1 MKKISKCLMSL
12 LITVG
17 MFFSMSPLSI
27 MAEEN
32 DLDTSE
38 NVEEVITEEV
48 PVEES
53 QEENIEVLGYDITKP
68 VFEGLSIDKQ
78 GQTVDAGSYIVFSL
92 NAYDADSEITKVQ
105 LQINQVYQNSTMTNT
120 IDLMHVSDH
129 LYQATYTIPDRTEKL
144 IVSSLTITDSAGNS
158 LEEYFNENEYFLN
171 VIPKEPES
179 VEPGKITKIQFERN
193 HSTITQGEDVP
204 IAVFFDSVEGIQN
217 VTLSFVN
224 GRNTYNC
231 SLYNYSVESK
241 EFIGYIQYQEY
252 QKMISGT
259 YVLDKVNV
267 YTSDFKTVE
276 YSVDEFG
283 DFDFVFELKDNKKP
297 EITAVTMEPNKEVV
311 VPGDVIKFSVTA
323 KDNDSLSNS
332 CQITLSNIND
342 TFDSRQIYLSY
353 DETTKKYVGT
363 YTIQETDY
371 PTEWY
376 VYQVSVSDKYG
387 NNEWITSLNNKKL
400 QDLFYFNVKNK
411 DTSVNPVYKKVRVVF
426 YDSKGNIDEQVAE
439 NVERRTTF
447 KEVGFDF
454 NVKAVSPIEGL
465 SFVDWVDSNGIV
477 YDENSEIAP
486 DYVNEQEVYYSF
498 TPKFDKNIITL
509 NVTYVDKNG
518 EIQYSNDRIAISH
531 NMTYKELIEYL
542 NQNASLVGDI
552 DESLFNGFEIAYYN
566 GDDTED
572 SVIRFNSY
580 VSVLAPVKDKTMIQ
594 VYYSYLGKD
603 GLLKAEPRTLSYDK
617 GVSFE
622 KVKEDIINKE
632 APELY
637 PGLRFANWKMYDGI
651 NAPETLT
658 DPYYSYAVNAKT
670 ENCYVRYV
678 IDPYFEDTPG
688 FGATAAEDEKY
699 ERSFVGV
706 YEKGETAVV
715 PSSFEGYEKVLFRLV
730 NYEQGG
736 EFFEPD
742 SLAGKEF
749 VVDKNFSY
757 FGYGTKCETPDPEE
771 PDEPDPTPDPEPEV
785 PVLPE
790 ETVTEIVEE
799 IESSQNGDTVTVD
812 MTEATTVPDKVIDA
826 VSGKD
831 VDVVLDMGDYTWTIN
846 GKDVLSSD
854 PSNINLEVKFDTAE
868 IPDKVVNDLAN
879 GAPVKQLSLT
889 HEGNFGFKGTLNFYM
904 GKEYAGQYGH
914 LYYYDSDGKMVYQH
928 TSLIDEEGYASYT
941 FSHASDYLVVIDQD
955 ETPSQDQGPVDSQ
968 EPESPDQVEN
978 SGQTENTNDA
988 NKDTQKDKTNTKKNK
1003 DVKTSVQTNVSGFG
1017 FLMVLAVAGLIA
1029 TRIKFKNR

>member
-32 DLDTSE
+32 GLDTSE
-38 NVEEVITEEV
+38 NVEEVTTEEV

-78 GQTVDAGSYIVFSL
+78 DQTVDAGSYIVFSL
-92 NAYDADSEITKVQ
+92 NAYDADSEIIKVQ
-105 LQINQVYQNSTMTNT
+105 LQINQVYQNSTMMNT

-144 IVSSLTITDSAGNS
+144 TVSNYTITDSAGNS
-158 LEEYFNENEYFLN
+158 LVNYFNENEYFVN

-179 VEPGKITKIQFERN
+179 VEPGKITKIQFDRN

-204 IAVFFDSVEGIQN
+204 ISLFFDSIEGIQS

-224 GRNTYNC
+224 GTKTYNC
-231 SLYNYSVESK
+231 TLYNYSVDSK
-241 EFIGYIQYQEY
+241 EFFGYVQYEEY
-252 QKMISGT
+252 QDMVSGT
-259 YVLDKVNV
+259 YVLDKVTV
-267 YTSDFKTVE
+267 YTTDFKTVE
-276 YSVDEFG
+276 YSIEEFG
-283 DFDFVFELKDNKKP
+283 DFDFVFELKDNIKP
-297 EITAVTMEPNKEVV
+297 EITEVTMEPNKEVI

-323 KDNDSLSNS
+323 KDNDSLSNG

-342 TFDSRQIYLSY
+342 TSDSRQIYLSY

-363 YTIQETDY
+363 YTILETDY

-376 VYQVSVSDKYG
+376 VSQVSVSDKYG

-411 DTSVNPVYKKVRVVF
+411 DTSVNPVYKKVHVVF
-426 YDSKGNIDEQVAE
+426 YDSKGNIDEQVVE

-447 KEVGFDF
+447 KEAGFDF
-454 NVKAVSPIEGL
+454 NVEAVSPIEGL
-465 SFVDWVDSNGIV
+465 SFVDWVDSEGFV
-477 YDENSEIAP
+477 FDENSEIAP
-486 DYVNEQEVYYSF
+486 VYVNGQEVYYYF
-498 TPKFDKNIITL
+498 TPKFDKNIITV
-509 NVTYVDKNG
+509 NGTYVDKNG
-518 EIQYSNDRIAISH
+518 KVQYSNNQIAVPH
-531 NMTYKELIEYL
+531 DMTYKELIEYL
-542 NQNASLVGDI
+542 NQNVSLVGDI
-552 DESLFNGFEIAYYN
+552 DETLFNGFEIAYYS

-580 VSVLAPVKDKTMIQ
+580 VSVLAPVKDKTMVQ
-594 VYYSYLGKD
+594 VYYNYLGKD
-603 GLLKAEPRTLSYDK
+603 GLLKAESRTLAYDK

-622 KVKEDIINKE
+622 KVNEDIINKE

-658 DPYYSYAVNAKT
+658 DPYYSYAIKAET

-699 ERSFVGV
+699 ERSFVEV

-715 PSSFEGYEKVLFRLV
+715 PNSFEGYEKVLFRLV

-757 FGYGTKCETPDPEE
+757 FGYGTKSETPDPEE
-771 PDEPDPTPDPEPEV
+771 PDEPDPEPEV

-799 IESSQNGDTVTVD
+799 IESSQTGDTVTVD
-812 MTEATTVPDKVIDA
+812 MSEATTVPDKVIDA

-928 TSLIDEEGYASYT
+928 TSLIDENGYASYT
-941 FSHASDYLVVIDQD
+941 FSHASDYLVVIDQNQIPSHGQEPTNP
-955 ETPSQDQGPVDSQ
+955 ETPTK
-968 EPESPDQVEN
+968 PETPTDPGN
-978 SGQTENTNDA
+978 TTET

-1003 DVKTSVQTNVSGFG
+1003 DVKTSVQTNVSGLG

-1029 TRIKFKNR
+1029 TTLKFKNR

>member
-38 NVEEVITEEV
+38 NVEEVTTEEV

-78 GQTVDAGSYIVFSL
+78 DQTVDAGSYIVFSL
-92 NAYDADSEITKVQ
+92 NAYDADSEIIKVQ
-105 LQINQVYQNSTMTNT
+105 LQINQVYQNSTMMNT

-144 IVSSLTITDSAGNS
+144 TVSNYTITDSAGNS
-158 LEEYFNENEYFLN
+158 LVNYFNENEYFVN

-179 VEPGKITKIQFERN
+179 VEPGKITNIQFDRN
-193 HSTITQGEDVP
+193 HSTITQGEYVP
-204 IAVFFDSVEGIQN
+204 ISLFFDSVEGIQS

-224 GRNTYNC
+224 GTKTYNC
-231 SLYNYSVESK
+231 TLYNYSVDSK
-241 EFIGYIQYQEY
+241 EFLGYVQYEEY
-252 QKMISGT
+252 QDMVSGT
-259 YVLDKVNV
+259 YVLDKVTV
-267 YTSDFKTVE
+267 YTTDFKTVE
-276 YSVDEFG
+276 YSIEEFG
-283 DFDFVFELKDNKKP
+283 DFDFVFELKDNIKP
-297 EITAVTMEPNKEVV
+297 EITEVTMEPNKEVI

-342 TFDSRQIYLSY
+342 TSDSRQIYLSY

-363 YTIQETDY
+363 YTILETDY

-376 VYQVSVSDKYG
+376 VSQVSVSDKYG

-400 QDLFYFNVKNK
+400 QDLFYFNVKNE
-411 DTSVNPVYKKVRVVF
+411 DTSVNPVYKKVHVVF
-426 YDSKGNIDEQVAE
+426 YDSKGNIDEQVVE

-447 KEVGFDF
+447 KEAGFDF
-454 NVKAVSPIEGL
+454 NVEAVSPIEGL
-465 SFVDWVDSNGIV
+465 SFVDWVDSEGFV
-477 YDENSEIAP
+477 FDENSEIAP
-486 DYVNEQEVYYSF
+486 VYVNGQEVYYYF
-498 TPKFDKNIITL
+498 TPKFDKNIITV
-509 NVTYVDKNG
+509 NGTYVDKNG
-518 EIQYSNDRIAISH
+518 KVQYSNNQIAVPH
-531 NMTYKELIEYL
+531 DMTYKELIEYL
-542 NQNASLVGDI
+542 NQNVSLVGDI
-552 DESLFNGFEIAYYN
+552 DETLFNGFEIAYYN

-580 VSVLAPVKDKTMIQ
+580 VSVLAPVKDKTMVQ
-594 VYYSYLGKD
+594 VYYNYLGKD
-603 GLLKAEPRTLSYDK
+603 GLLKAESRTLAYDK

-622 KVKEDIINKE
+622 KVNEDIINKE

-658 DPYYSYAVNAKT
+658 DPYYSYAIKAET

-688 FGATAAEDEKY
+688 FGATSAEDEKY
-699 ERSFVGV
+699 ERSFVEV

-715 PSSFEGYEKVLFRLV
+715 PNSFEGYEKVLFRLV
-730 NYEQGG
+730 TYEQGG

-749 VVDKNFSY
+749 VVDQNTSY
-757 FGYGTKCETPDPEE
+757 FGYGTKNEAPDPEE
-771 PDEPDPTPDPEPEV
+771 PDEPEPTPDPDPEV
-785 PVLPE
+785 PMLPE

-799 IESSQNGDTVTVD
+799 IESSQTGDTVTVD

-846 GKDVLSSD
+846 GKDVLSSN

-928 TSLIDEEGYASYT
+928 TSLIDENGYASYT
-941 FSHASDYLVVIDQD
+941 FSHASDYLVVIDQNQIPSHGQEPTNP
-955 ETPSQDQGPVDSQ
+955 ETPTK
-968 EPESPDQVEN
+968 PETPTDPGN
-978 SGQTENTNDA
+978 TTET

-1003 DVKTSVQTNVSGFG
+1003 DVKTSVQTNVSGLG

-1029 TRIKFKNR
+1029 TTLKFKNR

>member
-38 NVEEVITEEV
+38 NVEEVTTEEV

-53 QEENIEVLGYDITKP
+53 QAENIEVLGYDITKP

-78 GQTVDAGSYIVFSL
+78 DQTVDAGSYIVFSL
-92 NAYDADSEITKVQ
+92 NAYDADSEIIKVQ
-105 LQINQVYQNSTMTNT
+105 LQINQVYQNSTMMNT

-144 IVSSLTITDSAGNS
+144 TVSNYTITDSAGNS
-158 LEEYFNENEYFLN
+158 LVNYFNENEYFVN

-179 VEPGKITKIQFERN
+179 VEPGKITKIQFDRN

-204 IAVFFDSVEGIQN
+204 ISLFFDSIEGIQS

-224 GRNTYNC
+224 GTKTYNC
-231 SLYNYSVESK
+231 TLYNYSVDSK
-241 EFIGYIQYQEY
+241 EFFGYVQYEEY
-252 QKMISGT
+252 QDMVSGT
-259 YVLDKVNV
+259 YVLDKVTV
-267 YTSDFKTVE
+267 YTTDFKTEE
-276 YSVDEFG
+276 YSIEEFG
-283 DFDFVFELKDNKKP
+283 DFDFVFELKDNIKP
-297 EITAVTMEPNKEVV
+297 EITEVTMEPNKEVI

-342 TFDSRQIYLSY
+342 TSDSRQIYLSY

-363 YTIQETDY
+363 YTILETDY

-376 VYQVSVSDKYG
+376 VSQVSVSDKYG

-411 DTSVNPVYKKVRVVF
+411 DTSVNPVYKKVHVVF
-426 YDSKGNIDEQVAE
+426 YDSKGNIDEQVVE

-447 KEVGFDF
+447 KEAGFDF
-454 NVKAVSPIEGL
+454 NVEAVSPIEGL
-465 SFVDWVDSNGIV
+465 SFVDWVDSEGFV
-477 YDENSEIAP
+477 FDENSEIAP
-486 DYVNEQEVYYSF
+486 VYVNGQEVYYYF
-498 TPKFDKNIITL
+498 TPKFDKNIITV
-509 NVTYVDKNG
+509 NGTYVDKNG
-518 EIQYSNDRIAISH
+518 KVQYSNNQIAVPH
-531 NMTYKELIEYL
+531 DMTYKELIEYL
-542 NQNASLVGDI
+542 NQNVSLVGDI
-552 DESLFNGFEIAYYN
+552 DETLFNGFEIAYYN

-580 VSVLAPVKDKTMIQ
+580 VSVLAPVKDKTMVQ
-594 VYYSYLGKD
+594 VYYNYLGKD
-603 GLLKAEPRTLSYDK
+603 GLLKAESRTLAYDK

-622 KVKEDIINKE
+622 KVNEDIINKE

-658 DPYYSYAVNAKT
+658 DPYYSYAIKAET

-688 FGATAAEDEKY
+688 FGATSAEDEKY
-699 ERSFVGV
+699 ERSFVEV

-715 PSSFEGYEKVLFRLV
+715 PNSFEGYEKVLFRLV
-730 NYEQGG
+730 TYEQGG

-749 VVDKNFSY
+749 VVDQNTSY
-757 FGYGTKCETPDPEE
+757 FGYGTKNEAPDPEE
-771 PDEPDPTPDPEPEV
+771 PDEPEPTPDPDPEV
-785 PVLPE
+785 PMLPE

-799 IESSQNGDTVTVD
+799 IESSQTGDTVTVD

-928 TSLIDEEGYASYT
+928 TSLIDENGYASYT
-941 FSHASDYLVVIDQD
+941 FSHASDYLVVIDQNQIPSHGQEPTNP
-955 ETPSQDQGPVDSQ
+955 ETPTK
-968 EPESPDQVEN
+968 PETPTDPGN
-978 SGQTENTNDA
+978 TTET

-1003 DVKTSVQTNVSGFG
+1003 DVKTSVQTNVSGLG

-1029 TRIKFKNR
+1029 TTLKFKNR

>member
-1 MKKISKCLMSL
+1 
-12 LITVG
+12 
-17 MFFSMSPLSI
+17 
-27 MAEEN
+27 
-32 DLDTSE
+32 
-38 NVEEVITEEV
+38 
-48 PVEES
+48 
-53 QEENIEVLGYDITKP
+53 
-68 VFEGLSIDKQ
+68 
-78 GQTVDAGSYIVFSL
+78 
-92 NAYDADSEITKVQ
+92 
-105 LQINQVYQNSTMTNT
+105 
-120 IDLMHVSDH
+120 
-129 LYQATYTIPDRTEKL
+129 
-144 IVSSLTITDSAGNS
+144 
-158 LEEYFNENEYFLN
+158 
-171 VIPKEPES
+171 
-179 VEPGKITKIQFERN
+179 
-193 HSTITQGEDVP
+193 
-204 IAVFFDSVEGIQN
+204 
-217 VTLSFVN
+217 
-224 GRNTYNC
+224 
-231 SLYNYSVESK
+231 
-241 EFIGYIQYQEY
+241 
-252 QKMISGT
+252 
-259 YVLDKVNV
+259 
-267 YTSDFKTVE
+267 
-276 YSVDEFG
+276 
-283 DFDFVFELKDNKKP
+283 
-297 EITAVTMEPNKEVV
+297 MEPNKEVI

-342 TFDSRQIYLSY
+342 TSDSRQIYLSY

-363 YTIQETDY
+363 YTILETDY

-376 VYQVSVSDKYG
+376 VSQVSVSDKYG

-400 QDLFYFNVKNK
+400 QDLFYFNVKNE
-411 DTSVNPVYKKVRVVF
+411 DTSVNPVYKKVHVVF
-426 YDSKGNIDEQVAE
+426 YDSKGNIDEQVVE

-447 KEVGFDF
+447 KEAGFDF
-454 NVKAVSPIEGL
+454 NVEAVSPIEGL
-465 SFVDWVDSNGIV
+465 SFVDWVDSEGFV
-477 YDENSEIAP
+477 FDENSEIAP
-486 DYVNEQEVYYSF
+486 VYVNGQEVYYYF
-498 TPKFDKNIITL
+498 TPKFDKNIITV
-509 NVTYVDKNG
+509 NGTYVDKNG
-518 EIQYSNDRIAISH
+518 KVQYSNNQIAVPH
-531 NMTYKELIEYL
+531 DMTYKELIEYL
-542 NQNASLVGDI
+542 NQNVSLVGDI
-552 DESLFNGFEIAYYN
+552 DETLFNGFEIAYYN

-580 VSVLAPVKDKTMIQ
+580 VSVLAPVKDKTMVQ
-594 VYYSYLGKD
+594 VYYNYLGKD
-603 GLLKAEPRTLSYDK
+603 GLLKAESRTLAYDK

-622 KVKEDIINKE
+622 KVNEDIINKE

-658 DPYYSYAVNAKT
+658 DPYYSYAIKAET

-688 FGATAAEDEKY
+688 FGATSAEDEKY
-699 ERSFVGV
+699 ERSFVEV

-715 PSSFEGYEKVLFRLV
+715 PNSFEGYEKVLFRLV
-730 NYEQGG
+730 TYEQGG

-749 VVDKNFSY
+749 VVDQNTSY
-757 FGYGTKCETPDPEE
+757 FGYGTKNEAPDPEE
-771 PDEPDPTPDPEPEV
+771 PDEPEPTPDPDPEV
-785 PVLPE
+785 PMLPE

-799 IESSQNGDTVTVD
+799 IESSQTGDTVTVD

-846 GKDVLSSD
+846 GKDVLSSN

-928 TSLIDEEGYASYT
+928 TSLIDENGYASYT
-941 FSHASDYLVVIDQD
+941 FSHASDYLVVIDQNQIPSHGQEPTNP
-955 ETPSQDQGPVDSQ
+955 ETPTK
-968 EPESPDQVEN
+968 PETPTDPGN
-978 SGQTENTNDA
+978 TTET

-1003 DVKTSVQTNVSGFG
+1003 DVKTSVQTNVSGLG

-1029 TRIKFKNR
+1029 TTLKFKNR

>member
-38 NVEEVITEEV
+38 NVEEVTTEEV

-78 GQTVDAGSYIVFSL
+78 DQTVDAGSYIVFSL
-92 NAYDADSEITKVQ
+92 NAYDADSEIIKVQ
-105 LQINQVYQNSTMTNT
+105 LQINQVYQNSTMMNT

-144 IVSSLTITDSAGNS
+144 TVSNYTITDSAGNS
-158 LEEYFNENEYFLN
+158 LVNYFNENEYFVN

-179 VEPGKITKIQFERN
+179 VEPGKITKIQFDRN

-204 IAVFFDSVEGIQN
+204 ISLFFDSIEGIQS

-224 GRNTYNC
+224 GTKTYNC
-231 SLYNYSVESK
+231 TLYNYSVDSK
-241 EFIGYIQYQEY
+241 EFFGYVQYEEY
-252 QKMISGT
+252 QDMVSGT
-259 YVLDKVNV
+259 YVLDKVTV
-267 YTSDFKTVE
+267 YTTDFKTVE
-276 YSVDEFG
+276 YSIEEFG
-283 DFDFVFELKDNKKP
+283 DFDFVFELKDNIKP
-297 EITAVTMEPNKEVV
+297 EITEVTMEPNKEVI

-342 TFDSRQIYLSY
+342 TSDSRQIYLSY

-363 YTIQETDY
+363 YTILETDY

-376 VYQVSVSDKYG
+376 VSQVSVSDKYG

-411 DTSVNPVYKKVRVVF
+411 DTSVNPVYKKVHVVF
-426 YDSKGNIDEQVAE
+426 YDSKGNIDKQVVE

-447 KEVGFDF
+447 KEAGFDF
-454 NVKAVSPIEGL
+454 NVEAVSPIEGL
-465 SFVDWVDSNGIV
+465 SFVDWVDSEGFV
-477 YDENSEIAP
+477 FDENSEIAP
-486 DYVNEQEVYYSF
+486 VYVNGQEVYYYF
-498 TPKFDKNIITL
+498 TPKFDKNIITV
-509 NVTYVDKNG
+509 NGTYVDKNG
-518 EIQYSNDRIAISH
+518 KVQYSNNQIAVPH
-531 NMTYKELIEYL
+531 DMTYKELIEYL
-542 NQNASLVGDI
+542 NQNVSLVGDI
-552 DESLFNGFEIAYYN
+552 DETLFNGFEIAYYN

-580 VSVLAPVKDKTMIQ
+580 VSVLAPVKDKTMVQ
-594 VYYSYLGKD
+594 VYYNYLGKD
-603 GLLKAEPRTLSYDK
+603 GLLKAESRTLAYDK

-622 KVKEDIINKE
+622 KVNEDIINKE

-658 DPYYSYAVNAKT
+658 DPYYSYAIKAET

-688 FGATAAEDEKY
+688 FGATSAEDEKY

-715 PSSFEGYEKVLFRLV
+715 PNSFEGYEKVLFRLV
-730 NYEQGG
+730 TYEQGV

-749 VVDKNFSY
+749 VVDQNTSY
-757 FGYGTKCETPDPEE
+757 FGYGTKNEAPDPEE
-771 PDEPDPTPDPEPEV
+771 PDEPEPTPDPDPEV
-785 PVLPE
+785 PMLPE

-799 IESSQNGDTVTVD
+799 IESSQTGDTVTVD

-928 TSLIDEEGYASYT
+928 TSLIDENGYASYT
-941 FSHASDYLVVIDQD
+941 FSHASDYLVVIDQNQIPSHGQEPTNP
-955 ETPSQDQGPVDSQ
+955 ETPTK
-968 EPESPDQVEN
+968 PETPTDPGN
-978 SGQTENTNDA
+978 TTET

-1003 DVKTSVQTNVSGFG
+1003 DVKTSVQTNVSGLG

-1029 TRIKFKNR
+1029 TTLKFKNR

>member
-32 DLDTSE
+32 GLDTSE
-38 NVEEVITEEV
+38 NVEEVTTEEV

-78 GQTVDAGSYIVFSL
+78 DQTVDAGSYIVFSL
-92 NAYDADSEITKVQ
+92 NAYDADSEIIKVQ
-105 LQINQVYQNSTMTNT
+105 LQINQVYQNSTMMNT

-144 IVSSLTITDSAGNS
+144 TVSNYTITDSAGNS
-158 LEEYFNENEYFLN
+158 LVNYFNENEYFVN

-179 VEPGKITKIQFERN
+179 VEPGKITKIQFDRN

-204 IAVFFDSVEGIQN
+204 ISLFFDSIEGIQS

-224 GRNTYNC
+224 GTKTYNC
-231 SLYNYSVESK
+231 TLYNYSVDSK
-241 EFIGYIQYQEY
+241 EFFGYVQYEEY
-252 QKMISGT
+252 QDMVSGT
-259 YVLDKVNV
+259 YVLDKVTV
-267 YTSDFKTVE
+267 YTTDFKTVE
-276 YSVDEFG
+276 YSIEEFG
-283 DFDFVFELKDNKKP
+283 DFDFVFELKDNIKP
-297 EITAVTMEPNKEVV
+297 EITEVTMEPNKEVI

-363 YTIQETDY
+363 YTILETDY

-376 VYQVSVSDKYG
+376 VSQVSVSDKYG

-400 QDLFYFNVKNK
+400 QDLFYFNVKNE
-411 DTSVNPVYKKVRVVF
+411 DTSVNPVYKKVHVVF
-426 YDSKGNIDEQVAE
+426 YDSKGNIDEQVVE

-447 KEVGFDF
+447 KEAGFDF
-454 NVKAVSPIEGL
+454 NVEAVSPIEGL
-465 SFVDWVDSNGIV
+465 SFVDWVDSEGFV
-477 YDENSEIAP
+477 FDENSEIAP
-486 DYVNEQEVYYSF
+486 VYVNGQEVYYYF
-498 TPKFDKNIITL
+498 TPKFDKNIITV
-509 NVTYVDKNG
+509 NGTYVDKNG
-518 EIQYSNDRIAISH
+518 KVQYSNNQIAVPH
-531 NMTYKELIEYL
+531 DMTYKELIEYL
-542 NQNASLVGDI
+542 NQNVSLVGDI
-552 DESLFNGFEIAYYN
+552 DETLFNGFEIAYYN

-580 VSVLAPVKDKTMIQ
+580 VSVLAPVKDKTMVQ
-594 VYYSYLGKD
+594 VYYNYLGKD
-603 GLLKAEPRTLSYDK
+603 GLLKAESRTLAYDK

-622 KVKEDIINKE
+622 KVNEDIINKE

-658 DPYYSYAVNAKT
+658 DPYYSYAIKAET

-688 FGATAAEDEKY
+688 FGATSAEDEKY
-699 ERSFVGV
+699 ERSFVEV

-715 PSSFEGYEKVLFRLV
+715 PNSFEGYEKVLFRLV
-730 NYEQGG
+730 TYEQGV

-749 VVDKNFSY
+749 VVDQNTSY
-757 FGYGTKCETPDPEE
+757 FGYGTKNEAPDPEE
-771 PDEPDPTPDPEPEV
+771 PDEPEPTPDPDPEV
-785 PVLPE
+785 PMLPE

-799 IESSQNGDTVTVD
+799 IESSQTGDTVTVD

-928 TSLIDEEGYASYT
+928 TSLIDENGYASYT
-941 FSHASDYLVVIDQD
+941 FSHASDYLVVIDQNQIPSHGQEPTNP
-955 ETPSQDQGPVDSQ
+955 ETPTK
-968 EPESPDQVEN
+968 PETPTDPGN
-978 SGQTENTNDA
+978 TTET

-1003 DVKTSVQTNVSGFG
+1003 DVKTSVQTNVSGLG

-1029 TRIKFKNR
+1029 TTLKFKNR

>member
-38 NVEEVITEEV
+38 NVEEVTTEEV

-78 GQTVDAGSYIVFSL
+78 DQTVDAGSYIVFSL
-92 NAYDADSEITKVQ
+92 NAYDADSEIIKVQ
-105 LQINQVYQNSTMTNT
+105 LQINQVYQNSTMMNT

-144 IVSSLTITDSAGNS
+144 TVSNYTITDSAGNS
-158 LEEYFNENEYFLN
+158 LVNYFNENEYFVN

-179 VEPGKITKIQFERN
+179 VEPGKITKIQFDRN

-204 IAVFFDSVEGIQN
+204 ISLFFDSIEGIQS

-224 GRNTYNC
+224 GTKTYNC
-231 SLYNYSVESK
+231 TLYNYSVDSK
-241 EFIGYIQYQEY
+241 EFFGYVQYEEY
-252 QKMISGT
+252 QDMVSGT
-259 YVLDKVNV
+259 YVLDKVTV
-267 YTSDFKTVE
+267 YTTDFKTVE
-276 YSVDEFG
+276 YSIEEFG
-283 DFDFVFELKDNKKP
+283 DFDFVFELKDNIKP
-297 EITAVTMEPNKEVV
+297 EITEVTMEPNKEVI

-342 TFDSRQIYLSY
+342 TSDSRQIYLSY

-363 YTIQETDY
+363 YTILETDY

-376 VYQVSVSDKYG
+376 VSQVSVSDKYG

-411 DTSVNPVYKKVRVVF
+411 DTSVNPVYKKVHVVF
-426 YDSKGNIDEQVAE
+426 YDSKGNIDKQVVE

-447 KEVGFDF
+447 KEAGFDF
-454 NVKAVSPIEGL
+454 NVEAVSPIEGL
-465 SFVDWVDSNGIV
+465 SFVDWVDSEGFV
-477 YDENSEIAP
+477 FDENSEIAP
-486 DYVNEQEVYYSF
+486 VYVNGQEVYYYF
-498 TPKFDKNIITL
+498 TPKFDKNIITV
-509 NVTYVDKNG
+509 NGTYVDKNG
-518 EIQYSNDRIAISH
+518 KVQYSNNQIAVPH
-531 NMTYKELIEYL
+531 DMTYKELIEYL
-542 NQNASLVGDI
+542 NQNVSLVGDI
-552 DESLFNGFEIAYYN
+552 DETLFNGFEIAYYN

-580 VSVLAPVKDKTMIQ
+580 VSVLAPVKDKTMVQ
-594 VYYSYLGKD
+594 VYYNYLGKD
-603 GLLKAEPRTLSYDK
+603 GLLKAESRTLAYDK

-622 KVKEDIINKE
+622 KVNEDIINKE

-658 DPYYSYAVNAKT
+658 DPYYSYAIKAET

-688 FGATAAEDEKY
+688 FGATSAEDEKY
-699 ERSFVGV
+699 ERSFVEV

-715 PSSFEGYEKVLFRLV
+715 PNSFEGYEKVLFRLV
-730 NYEQGG
+730 TYEQGV

-749 VVDKNFSY
+749 VVDQNTSY
-757 FGYGTKCETPDPEE
+757 FGYGTKNEAPDPEE
-771 PDEPDPTPDPEPEV
+771 PDEPEPTPDPDPEV
-785 PVLPE
+785 PMLPE

-799 IESSQNGDTVTVD
+799 IESSQTGDTVTVD

-928 TSLIDEEGYASYT
+928 TSLIDENGYASYT
-941 FSHASDYLVVIDQD
+941 FSHASDYLVVIDQNQIPSHGQEPTNP
-955 ETPSQDQGPVDSQ
+955 ETPTK
-968 EPESPDQVEN
+968 PETPTDPGN
-978 SGQTENTNDA
+978 TTET

-1003 DVKTSVQTNVSGFG
+1003 DVKTSVQTNVSGLG

-1029 TRIKFKNR
+1029 TTLKFKNR

>member
-38 NVEEVITEEV
+38 NVEEVTTEEV

-78 GQTVDAGSYIVFSL
+78 DQTVDAGSYIVFSL
-92 NAYDADSEITKVQ
+92 NAYDADSEIIKVQ
-105 LQINQVYQNSTMTNT
+105 LQINQVYQNSTMMNT

-144 IVSSLTITDSAGNS
+144 TVSNYTITDSAGNS
-158 LEEYFNENEYFLN
+158 LVNYFNENEYFVN

-179 VEPGKITKIQFERN
+179 VEPGKITKIQFDRN

-204 IAVFFDSVEGIQN
+204 ISLFFDSIEGIQS

-224 GRNTYNC
+224 GTKTYNC
-231 SLYNYSVESK
+231 TLYNYSVDSK
-241 EFIGYIQYQEY
+241 EFFGYVQYEEY
-252 QKMISGT
+252 QDMVSGT
-259 YVLDKVNV
+259 YVLDKVTV
-267 YTSDFKTVE
+267 YTTDFKTVE
-276 YSVDEFG
+276 YSIEEFG
-283 DFDFVFELKDNKKP
+283 DFDFVFELKDNIKP
-297 EITAVTMEPNKEVV
+297 EITEVTMEPNKEVI
-311 VPGDVIKFSVTA
+311 VPGNVIKFSVTA

-342 TFDSRQIYLSY
+342 TSDSRQIYLSY

-363 YTIQETDY
+363 YTILETDY

-376 VYQVSVSDKYG
+376 VSQVSVSDKYG

-411 DTSVNPVYKKVRVVF
+411 DTSVNPVYKKVHVVF
-426 YDSKGNIDEQVAE
+426 YDSKGNIDEQVVE

-447 KEVGFDF
+447 KEAGFDF
-454 NVKAVSPIEGL
+454 NVEAVSPIEGL
-465 SFVDWVDSNGIV
+465 SFVDWVDSEGFV
-477 YDENSEIAP
+477 FDENSEIAP
-486 DYVNEQEVYYSF
+486 VYVNGQEVYYYF
-498 TPKFDKNIITL
+498 TPKFDKNIITV
-509 NVTYVDKNG
+509 NGTYVDKNG
-518 EIQYSNDRIAISH
+518 KVQYSNNQIAVPH
-531 NMTYKELIEYL
+531 DMTYKELIEYL
-542 NQNASLVGDI
+542 NQNVSLVGDI
-552 DESLFNGFEIAYYN
+552 DETLFNGFEIAYYN

-580 VSVLAPVKDKTMIQ
+580 VSVLAPVKDKTMVQ
-594 VYYSYLGKD
+594 VYYNYLGKD
-603 GLLKAEPRTLSYDK
+603 GLLKAESRTLAYDK

-622 KVKEDIINKE
+622 KVNEDIINKE

-658 DPYYSYAVNAKT
+658 DPYYSYAIKAET

-688 FGATAAEDEKY
+688 FGATSAEDEKY
-699 ERSFVGV
+699 ERSFVEV

-715 PSSFEGYEKVLFRLV
+715 PNSFEGYEKVLFRLV
-730 NYEQGG
+730 TYEQGV

-749 VVDKNFSY
+749 VVDQNTSY
-757 FGYGTKCETPDPEE
+757 FGYGTKNEAPDPEE
-771 PDEPDPTPDPEPEV
+771 PDEPEPTPDPDPEV
-785 PVLPE
+785 PMLPE

-799 IESSQNGDTVTVD
+799 IESSQTGDTVTVD

-928 TSLIDEEGYASYT
+928 TSLIDENGYASYT
-941 FSHASDYLVVIDQD
+941 FSHASDYLVVIDQNQIPSHGQEPTNP
-955 ETPSQDQGPVDSQ
+955 ETPTK
-968 EPESPDQVEN
+968 PETPTDPGN
-978 SGQTENTNDA
+978 TTET

-1003 DVKTSVQTNVSGFG
+1003 DVKTSVQTNVSGLG

-1029 TRIKFKNR
+1029 TTLKFKNR